1 LSQNNNFNTDLENL
15 KEEVY
20 QKTGRNLLFFQKM
33 ELTLKYILLSCNISG
48 YARELTK
55 KMEANYEK
63 IQKQTMGHLVKQ
75 CFEKNLTEN
84 YEVPEAPNELDGLHI
99 SMTITIGLDEA
110 QSQKIKQDLESV
122 VDERNDLVHHLLL
135 KFGSET
141 DAVKRRL
148 SIIQYLDKQYD
159 DAKAKNAFLQSFV
172 DTIQKLKKDHSD
184 FLLSEEGDKFFNA
197 MFLQSSPLVLTLR
210 DVENKMARK
219 DGWTSLHTAASLV
232 GNSAPKELIAM
243 KEKYGH
249 KKLKNYILATQVFD
263 LKEETTDKGGIRLL
277 YRSKT
282 DDIKMIGKF

>member
-1 LSQNNNFNTDLENL
+1 MSQNNNFHTDLENL
-15 KEEVY
+15 EEEVH

-48 YARELTK
+48 YAKELTQK
-55 KMEANYEK
+55 KETYYKK

-75 CFEKNLTEN
+75 CLKKNLTEH
-84 YEVPEAPNELDGLHI
+84 YEVPEAPDELDDIHI
-99 SMTITIGLDEA
+99 SMTIAIGFDEA

-122 VDERNDLVHHLLL
+122 VDERNDLVHHLLS

-141 DAVKRRL
+141 DTVKRRL

-159 DAKAKNAFLQSFV
+159 DAKAKNAFLQSCA
-172 DTIQKLKKDHSD
+172 DTIHKLKKEYSD

-197 MFLQSSPLVLTLR
+197 MFLRSSPLVVTLR

-219 DGWTSLHTAASLV
+219 DGWTSLHTAASLI
-232 GNSAPKELIAM
+232 GNSAPEELVEM

-249 KKLKNYILATQVFD
+249 KKFKNFILATQMFD
-263 LKEETTDKGGIRLL
+263 LKEEITDKGGIRLL

-282 DDIKMIGKF
+282 DGIR

>member
-1 LSQNNNFNTDLENL
+1 LSQNNNFHTDLENL
-15 KEEVY
+15 KEEVH

-48 YARELTK
+48 YAKELTK
-55 KMEANYEK
+55 KKEANYKK

-75 CFEKNLTEN
+75 CLKKNLTEH
-84 YEVPEAPNELDGLHI
+84 YEVPEAPDELDDIHI
-99 SMTITIGLDEA
+99 SMTIAIGLDEA

-122 VDERNDLVHHLLL
+122 VDERNDLVHHLLS

-141 DAVKRRL
+141 DTVKRRL

-159 DAKAKNAFLQSFV
+159 DAKAKNAFLQSFA
-172 DTIQKLKKDHSD
+172 DTIQKLKKEYRD
-184 FLLSEEGDKFFNA
+184 FFLSEEGDKFFNA

-219 DGWTSLHTAASLV
+219 DGWTSLHTAASLI
-232 GNSAPKELIAM
+232 GNSAPEELVDM

-249 KKLKNYILATQVFD
+249 KKFKNFILATQLFD
-263 LKEETTDKGGIRLL
+263 LKEEITDKGGIRLL

-282 DDIKMIGKF
+282 EGIR

>member
-1 LSQNNNFNTDLENL
+1 MSQNNNFHTDLENL
-15 KEEVY
+15 EEEVH

-48 YARELTK
+48 YAKELTQK
-55 KMEANYEK
+55 KETYYKK

-75 CFEKNLTEN
+75 CLKKNLTEH
-84 YEVPEAPNELDGLHI
+84 YEVPEAPDELDDIHI
-99 SMTITIGLDEA
+99 SMAIAIGFDEA

-122 VDERNDLVHHLLL
+122 VDERNDLVHHLLS

-141 DAVKRRL
+141 DTVKRRL

-159 DAKAKNAFLQSFV
+159 DAKAKNAFLQSCA
-172 DTIQKLKKDHSD
+172 DTIHKLKKEYSD

-197 MFLQSSPLVLTLR
+197 MFLRSSPLVVTLR

-219 DGWTSLHTAASLV
+219 DGWTSLHTAASLI
-232 GNSAPKELIAM
+232 GNSAPEELVEM

-249 KKLKNYILATQVFD
+249 KKFKNFILATQMFD
-263 LKEETTDKGGIRLL
+263 LKEEITDKGGIRLL

-282 DDIKMIGKF
+282 DGIR

>member
-1 LSQNNNFNTDLENL
+1 MSQNNNFNTDLETL

-33 ELTLKYILLSCNISG
+33 ESTLKYILLSCNISG

-55 KMEANYEK
+55 KQEANHKK
-63 IQKQTMGHLVKQ
+63 IQKQTMGHLVKL
-75 CFEKNLTEN
+75 CLEKNLTEH
-84 YEVPEAPNELDGLHI
+84 YEVPEAPDKLDGLHI
-99 SMTITIGLDEA
+99 SMNIAIGLDEA
-110 QSQKIKQDLESV
+110 RFQKIKQDLESV
-122 VDERNDLVHHLLL
+122 VDERNDLVHHLLS

-141 DAVKRRL
+141 DAEKRRL

-172 DTIQKLKKDHSD
+172 DTIQKLKKDYSN
-184 FLLSEEGDKFFNA
+184 FLLSEEGDKFFNS
-197 MFLQSSPLVLTLR
+197 MVLQSSPLVLTLR

-232 GNSAPKELIAM
+232 GNSAPKELIDM

-249 KKLKNYILATQVFD
+249 KKLKNFILATQMFD
-263 LKEETTDKGGIRLL
+263 LKEEATDKGGTRLL

-282 DDIKMIGKF
+282 NDINMISKF